1 MINYILANN
10 RHRSRVADVK
20 AIPGEE
26 VVSQHCVLVM
36 DVLFSKDVKRKNK
49 FKKEMSQVKVMSQR
63 KIRW

>member
-1 MINYILANN
+1 MINYILPNN

-49 FKKEMSQVKVMSQR
+49 FRKKCLR
-63 KIRW
+63 